1 MEYEYLLFVTLTSRI
16 QLTDIYFFSFYNN
29 NWRDEKKK
37 DYSAHQNIIFLD
49 ETKRKLITKMDKCR
63 KIVTINKSANLK
75 RNFKM
80 EKENDLKDFN
90 R

>member
-1 MEYEYLLFVTLTSRI
+1 MKKRKII
-16 QLTDIYFFSFYNN
+16 Q
-29 NWRDEKKK
+29 
-37 DYSAHQNIIFLD
+37 HQNIIFLD
-49 ETKRKLITKMDKCR
+49 ETKRKLIAKLDKCR

>member
-1 MEYEYLLFVTLTSRI
+1 MKKRKII
-16 QLTDIYFFSFYNN
+16 Q
-29 NWRDEKKK
+29 
-37 DYSAHQNIIFLD
+37 HQNIISLD
-49 ETKRKLITKMDKCR
+49 ETKRKFIAKMDKCR
-63 KIVTINKSANLK
+63 KIVTINKSENLK

>member
-1 MEYEYLLFVTLTSRI
+1 MKKRKII
-16 QLTDIYFFSFYNN
+16 Q
-29 NWRDEKKK
+29 
-37 DYSAHQNIIFLD
+37 HQNIIFLD